1 MRKLYYLFFL
11 LMLCACEQEQLEPDI
26 KEESK
31 DIKNKKE
38 KADNNK
44 SSNNPFYKATLQVF
58 SSNPV
63 ELMEPIY
70 LDLTLEMNSTYPGDP
85 NDIQSLGYQIVRNGE
100 PFDENDG
107 DTYLSCGVFA
117 TRCTIDAKQPG
128 EWKIR
133 AVVYYDNETYGWQ
146 TVYSNEEEIEIIFP
160 DITEIS
166 ADGGIQSSMTS
177 AWSQTKQAAS
187 SSGRREMGFRIFA
200 NTESDNLQYETNLI
214 QLGPVVNCLEN
225 GEMTLTGNSTYSS
238 YFENGGKFYV
248 ASFHTH
254 TPQFYCHCS
263 PCRGTGPSGPDY
275 SWDMPGL
282 VYDYYGPI
290 YAYYPLN
297 SSAKVYDYGPSRRL
311 RPFNY

>member
-1 MRKLYYLFFL
+1 
-11 LMLCACEQEQLEPDI
+11 MLCACEQKQLEPDI

-128 EWKIR
+128 LWKIR
-133 AVVYYDNETYGWQ
+133 AVVYYDSPIHGWQ
-146 TVYSNEEEIEIIFP
+146 TVYSNEEEIEVSFP
-160 DITEIS
+160 EIS
-166 ADGGIQSSMTS
+166 AILADGGIQSQMNTT
-177 AWSQTKQAAS
+177 WQDTKDAAS
-187 SSGRREMGFRIFA
+187 S
-200 NTESDNLQYETNLI
+200 
-214 QLGPVVNCLEN
+214 
-225 GEMTLTGNSTYSS
+225 
-238 YFENGGKFYV
+238 
-248 ASFHTH
+248 
-254 TPQFYCHCS
+254 
-263 PCRGTGPSGPDY
+263 
-275 SWDMPGL
+275 
-282 VYDYYGPI
+282 
-290 YAYYPLN
+290 
-297 SSAKVYDYGPSRRL
+297 
-311 RPFNY
+311 